1 MDNADQII
9 RKLIADKLGLDEEAV
24 KPGDSFIDDLGA
36 DSLDVYEL
44 FTDLEKEFKIVIQ
57 SEDAEK
63 ITTPGSLIKYIKNKI
78 QG

>member
-1 MDNADQII
+1 VDNADQII